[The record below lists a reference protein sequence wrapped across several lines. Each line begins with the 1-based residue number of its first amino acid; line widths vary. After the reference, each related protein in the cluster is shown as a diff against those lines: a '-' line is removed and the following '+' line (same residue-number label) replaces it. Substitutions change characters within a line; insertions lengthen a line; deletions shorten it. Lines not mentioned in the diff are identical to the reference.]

1 MAGLREQQKQARRD
15 GIFRS
20 AAALF
25 AQRGYAATTVED
37 IAAAAGVSVPTL
49 YAYVQSKADLV
60 VALYAQDRALIDADK
75 QAIINDP
82 GDDAGSAILRLLIL
96 EMKNG
101 QDFLGHDIWR
111 EIVATSIRRTGD
123 FQEGLD
129 RLNARVFDE
138 PLERLL
144 RVLQRRGQIAP
155 DTDIPGAVAL
165 FSDLVMAVFH
175 QELTHDRPWEW
186 VEDRIARHVRV
197 AVAGLTDGTR

>member
-1 MAGLREQQKQARRD
+1 MTGLREQQKQARREA
-15 GIFRS
+15 IFRS

-25 AQRGYAATTVED
+25 AERGYAATTVED
-37 IAAAAGVSVPTL
+37 IAARAGVSVPTL
-49 YAYVQSKADLV
+49 YAYVQSKANLV

-82 GDDAGSAILRLLIL
+82 GDDAVAAVLELLL
-96 EMKNG
+96 VEMKNG
-101 QDFLGHDIWR
+101 QDYLGHDIWR

-138 PLERLL
+138 PLDRLL

-175 QELTHDRPWEW
+175 QELAHDHSWPW

-197 AVAGLTDGTR
+197 AMAGLTVGTR